1 MLDPLGPSLP
11 ICVRVEENLR
21 MSIFSYSL
29 IFFLTSWNSWE
40 SWLALHNWEVS
51 HLSCVP
57 GEVSY
62 MWKLLEYV
70 VLETILIPL

>member
-1 MLDPLGPSLP
+1 MLDPLGPSLLYMCESRRKSQNVH
-11 ICVRVEENLR
+11 ILL
-21 MSIFSYSL
+21 FSD
-29 IFFLTSWNSWE
+29 FLTSWSSWE
-40 SWLALHNWEVS
+40 SWLALLNWEVS